1 MAAALSWNYCG
12 FLARI
17 ERVAR
22 GSDDVSAVMPRR
34 GLDPGIVAR
43 AKNTSLTG
51 ASPAMMRNKWL
62 DMIQTSSQRVDLPCG
77 GGWFRTR
84 TCY

>member
-1 MAAALSWNYCG
+1 MAAAYSCDYWG
-12 FLARI
+12 FWARI

-22 GSDDVSAVMPRR
+22 GSDDVAAIMRR
-34 GLDPGIVAR
+34 RELDPGIVAR
-43 AKNTSLTG
+43 AKNTWLTG

-62 DMIQTSSQRVDLPCG
+62 MIRTSSQGVDLPCG